1 MAFENGNGNMYMP
14 VAPAGNYNGNGWG
27 GFGGDGA
34 WWVRPRYLKGIYNGQ
49 CYRAP

>member
-27 GFGGDGA
+27 RD
-34 WWVRPRYLKGIYNGQ
+34 I
-49 CYRAP
+49 